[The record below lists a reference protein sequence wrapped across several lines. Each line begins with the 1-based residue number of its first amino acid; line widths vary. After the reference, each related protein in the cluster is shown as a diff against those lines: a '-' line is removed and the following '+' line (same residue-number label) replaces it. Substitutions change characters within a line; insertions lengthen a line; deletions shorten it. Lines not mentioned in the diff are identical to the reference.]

1 MTLEPLTDEYLQ
13 KLANELDEFD
23 DKKDQVY
30 DYAREIIKL
39 SKLCI
44 YAVRRG
50 EMEKAKELIEQMKEL
65 RRKLYEM
72 VDGDPRLA
80 GINIIL
86 TADQEFVE
94 AHALYSFLKE
104 GRLPKKEE
112 LGVSVQEYV
121 SGVMDA
127 AGEMLRVAVD
137 KMLKGDV
144 AFAERIRDAIEQI
157 YLAMIKINPRD
168 YELRR
173 KIDYVSNILSK
184 LQEFLFYKKV
194 MPSGTQRE

>member
-1 MTLEPLTDEYLQ
+1 MTLEPLTDEYLE
-13 KLANELDEFD
+13 KLTKELDEFD
-23 DKKDQVY
+23 DKRDQVY
-30 DYAREIIKL
+30 DHAREIIKL

-50 EMEKAKELIEQMKEL
+50 EMERAKKLIEQMKEI
-65 RRKLYEM
+65 RKKLFEL

-104 GRLPKKEE
+104 GKLPVRED

-121 SGVMDA
+121 SGIMDA

-137 KMLKGDV
+137 KLLKGDV
-144 AFAERIRDAIEQI
+144 KFAEKIRDAIEQI

-194 MPSGTQRE
+194 MPFGTRKE